1 MAKTSKSTQTGAD
14 IVGSG
19 APAGE
24 VGAEPAF
31 VAAAAGITAVGASV
45 NIGGVAVLVTSLS
58 PLFLVGAL
66 FMHFGLLVA
75 ASGTRYLVEQPGTP
89 STIRHAYA
97 MLIVALALGT
107 IAVDV
112 ATLGQL

>member
-1 MAKTSKSTQTGAD
+1 MAETSNSTQTVEEV
-14 IVGSG
+14 VGGG

-24 VGAEPAF
+24 AGAEPAF

-45 NIGGVAVLVTSLS
+45 NIGGVAVLVTSLPS
-58 PLFLVGAL
+58 LLLVGAL

-75 ASGTRYLVEQPGTP
+75 ARGTRYLVEQPRTP
-89 STIRHAYA
+89 PAIRHAYA

-107 IAVDV
+107 IAADV